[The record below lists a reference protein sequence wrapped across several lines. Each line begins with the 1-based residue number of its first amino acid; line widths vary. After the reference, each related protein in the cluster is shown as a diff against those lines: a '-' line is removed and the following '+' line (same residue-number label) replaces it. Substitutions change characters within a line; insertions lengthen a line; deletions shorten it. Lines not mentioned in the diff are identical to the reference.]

1 MAIVKELLSQVGVTV
16 SYHKIFGV
24 NINYKDKKVVICLAS
39 FIDKEK
45 RTSNYKPLE
54 VVDIDVPKED
64 FKLFE
69 GDNPIGIAYLWLKEN
84 VQGFETSSDDLEQV
98 EPADDN
104 KEIEEVIEVLEN
116 GE

>member
-16 SYHKIFGV
+16 SYHKIYGI
-24 NINYKDKKVVICLAS
+24 NINYRDKKVVICLAS

-45 RTSNYKPLE
+45 RVNNCKPLE
-54 VVDIDVPKED
+54 VVDINVPESD
-64 FKLFE
+64 FSLFE

-84 VQGFETSSDDLEQV
+84 VQGFDTSVDDLE
-98 EPADDN
+98 
-104 KEIEEVIEVLEN
+104 KIEETKEEEPVLEVVED